1 MTGQETSLETADL
14 RGGLG
19 SQSYLGI
26 LFTQLLGALN
36 DNMFRFFAVCVAQPV
51 LGNETAL
58 AIGAAVFTLPYLL
71 LAVPAGF
78 FADRFSKRTV
88 IVSCKVAEIAI
99 MILGMLAILSGNVW
113 LLVLVVALMG
123 GQSALFSPAKYG
135 AIPET
140 VTHEHLST
148 ANGAMGLVTVG
159 ASAIGT
165 ALGYWLYGQVAPPEG
180 QPALIE
186 AATLAKLQ
194 LPAAVMIGVAIV
206 GLFTSLVIGN
216 LPAAD
221 KERKLEW
228 NIAAATARDL
238 RLLKSSRP
246 LFRTALGIAF
256 FWMLASLAQMNIDPF
271 AEFVLG
277 MEKSTIGLLM
287 ATLVVGLGGGSV
299 FAGIVSGGKVELG
312 LVPLGACGIT
322 ISAILLYVSGYLV
335 DPTLPAIGQPAF
347 VWSCVWL
354 FLLGFSAGL
363 FDIPLE
369 ANLQHRSDTETRG
382 TILAATNFL
391 TFAFIL
397 VAAGLFFVLS
407 NVLEMS
413 AAAIF
418 LFCGLGTIPVIIY
431 TFKMLPQATIRF
443 VVWMFSLLFYRIRVI
458 GKEHVPKEGGA
469 LLVCNHVSWLDG
481 IVLIMMSDRPI
492 RMLAYADY
500 VDVPGFV
507 GWISRTYGTIPIKAD
522 GGPKALLRS
531 LKEARKAAE
540 GGDLVCIFAEGALT
554 RTGQLFPFQ
563 RGLLRIVEGTKVPV
577 IPTYLDELWGSIF
590 SYHGGKFFWK
600 WPRRWPYPF
609 TILFGEPLH
618 NANDVSHV
626 RQAVEELGV
635 QAVSHRKSALIPARQ
650 FLRSCRKAR
659 FRSKVADSAGADITG
674 GKLLTGALAFR
685 RVLNR
690 GVIGS
695 DEEMV
700 GVLLPPSAGGAITNA
715 ALSLMG
721 KVAVNLNYTLSDDVL
736 NFCIKE
742 AGIKHVITS
751 QKFLEKKP
759 MKLDA
764 EVVFAEDLK
773 EKITGGDKVASLIS
787 AFVEPIALL
796 ERRLGLTKIDPDSIM
811 TIIFTSGSTGEPKGV
826 MLSHRNVGSNI
837 ASANQ
842 LFQINAND
850 TLLGILPFFHS
861 FGFSLMLWLPLTLD
875 PKGVYHFNP
884 LDGRM
889 VGKLCEKHKVTI
901 IAATPTFLKT
911 YLKRCTKEQMATMD
925 VAIVGAEKLPQQL
938 ADDFKEKFGIYPTEG
953 YGTTE
958 LSPLAAANVPDHRSN
973 ATLPEQSGTKMG
985 TIGRPVPNVMAR
997 IVDVDTGE
1005 ELPQGEAGLM
1015 HIRGPNVMLG
1025 YLNRPEKTAEVIQG
1039 GWYNT
1044 GDIAFIDEDGFITI
1058 TGRLSRFS
1066 KIGGEMV
1073 PHIRIEEELNKLVDD
1088 PDAEEAVIRIAVT
1101 AVPHEQKGERII
1113 VLHRELNKSV
1123 DEILKGLSEAGL
1135 PNLWLPSA
1143 DSFHLVD
1150 EIPLLGTGK
1159 LDLQGVKQRAMD
1171 EFGPKESA

>member
-1 MTGQETSLETADL
+1 MTNSEESTSETPDF

-19 SQSYLGI
+19 SRSYLGI
-26 LFTQLLGALN
+26 LATQLLGALN

-78 FADRFSKRTV
+78 FADRFSKRSV

-99 MILGMLAILSGNVW
+99 MVLGMTAIMSGNVW
-113 LLVLVVALMG
+113 LLVMVVALMG

-159 ASAIGT
+159 ASAAGT
-165 ALGYWLYGQVAPPEG
+165 ALGYWLYGTASPDITNPTWDSLQT
-180 QPALIE
+180 PACL
-186 AATLAKLQ
+186 L
-194 LPAAVMIGVAIV
+194 IGVAVI
-206 GLFTSLVIGN
+206 GLFTSLVIGR

-221 KERKLEW
+221 RNRTLEL

-312 LVPLGACGIT
+312 LVPLGASGIT
-322 ISAILLYVSGYLV
+322 VSAILLYVSGYLV
-335 DPTLPAIGQPAF
+335 DPSLPPIGQPAF

-369 ANLQHRSDTETRG
+369 ANLQHRSDTSTRG

-391 TFAFIL
+391 TFAFIMI
-397 VAAGLFFVLS
+397 AAGLFYVMS
-407 NVLEMS
+407 NIFEMG
-413 AAAIF
+413 AGAIF
-418 LFCGLGTIPVIIY
+418 MVCGLGTIPVIIY
-431 TFKMLPQATIRF
+431 AFKVLPQATIRF
-443 VVWMFSLLFYRIRVI
+443 VVWMMSLLVYRIKVV
-458 GKEHVPKEGGA
+458 GKERVPTEGGG
-469 LLVCNHVSWLDG
+469 LLVSNHVSWLDG
-481 IVLIMMSDRPI
+481 ILLIMMSDRPV

-500 VDVPGFV
+500 VDVPGPI
-507 GWISRTYGTIPIKAD
+507 GWLCRTFGVIPIKAEA
-522 GGPKALLRS
+522 GPKALLRS
-531 LKEARKAAE
+531 LRTARKAAE
-540 GGDLVCIFAEGALT
+540 AGELVCIFAEGGLT

-563 RGLLRIVEGTKVPV
+563 RGLLRIVEGTDLPV
-577 IPTYLDELWGSIF
+577 IPIYLDELWGSIF
-590 SYHGGKFFWK
+590 SFHGGKFFWK
-600 WPRRWPYPF
+600 RPQRWPYPI
-609 TILFGEPLH
+609 TIMFGEPLH
-618 NANDVSHV
+618 DARDVSRI

-635 QAVSHRKSALIPARQ
+635 QAVEHRKSSLIPARQ
-650 FLRSCRKAR
+650 FLRASRKAR
-659 FRSKVADSAGADITG
+659 SRSKMADSSGADITG
-674 GKLLTGALAFR
+674 GKLLTGALAFQ
-685 RVLNR
+685 RVLKR
-690 GVIGS
+690 EYLKP
-695 DEEMV
+695 DEKMV
-700 GVLLPPSAGGAITNA
+700 GVLLPPSVGGAITNA

-721 KVAVNLNYTLSDDVL
+721 RVSVNLNYTLSEDVL

-751 QKFLEKKP
+751 RRFIEKKP
-759 MKLDA
+759 MNLDA
-764 EVVFAEDLK
+764 ELIMAEDIK
-773 EKITGGDKVASLIS
+773 EGLSAVDKIKSLVS
-787 AFVEPIALL
+787 AMIEPIGML
-796 ERRLGLTKIDPDSIM
+796 EKRLGLHKVDPNDTM
-811 TIIFTSGSTGEPKGV
+811 TVIFTSGSTGEPKGV

-842 LFQINAND
+842 LFQIKQTD
-850 TLLGILPFFHS
+850 VLLGVLPFFHS
-861 FGFSLMLWLPLTLD
+861 FGYSLMLWLPLTLE

-889 VGKLCEKHKVTI
+889 VGKLSESHNVTI

-911 YLKRCTKEQMATMD
+911 YLKRCSKEQMAHMD
-925 VAIVGAEKLPQQL
+925 LAIVGAEKLPQKL
-938 ADDFKEKFGIYPTEG
+938 AEDFHEKFGVWPTEG

-973 ATLPEQSGTKMG
+973 ADGTEQTGAKLG

-997 IVDVDTGE
+997 IVDPDSGE

-1015 HIRGPNVMLG
+1015 HIKGPNVMLG
-1025 YLNRPEKTAEVIQG
+1025 YLNRPEKTEEVIQD

-1073 PHIRIEEELNKLVDD
+1073 PHIRIEEELNRLVDD
-1088 PDAEEAVIRIAVT
+1088 PDEEEPTVKLAVT

-1113 VLHRELNKSV
+1113 VLHRPLKKPV
-1123 DEILKGLSEAGL
+1123 DEVIKALGDAGL

-1143 DSFHLVD
+1143 DSFLEVE

-1159 LDLQGVKQRAMD
+1159 LDLRGVKDKAL
-1171 EFGPKESA
+1171 EVFGPAEAV

>member
-1 MTGQETSLETADL
+1 MTGQETSLEAADL

-19 SQSYLGI
+19 SRSYLGI
-26 LFTQLLGALN
+26 LFTQMLGALN
-36 DNMFRFFAVCVAQPV
+36 DNMFRFFAVCVAKPV

-58 AIGAAVFTLPYLL
+58 AIGAAVFTVPYLL

-78 FADRFSKRTV
+78 FADRFSKRSV
-88 IVSCKVAEIAI
+88 IVNCKIAEIAI
-99 MILGMLAILSGNVW
+99 MIFGVLAIMSGNIW
-113 LLVLVVALMG
+113 LLVAVVAFMG

-165 ALGYWLYGQVAPPEG
+165 ALGYWLA
-180 QPALIE
+180 E
-186 AATLAKLQ
+186 AAAPDITNPTWESLQ
-194 LPAAVMIGVAIV
+194 IPAMLLVGVAIV
-206 GLFTSLVIGN
+206 GLFTSLVIER
-216 LPAAD
+216 LPAAASD
-221 KERKLEW
+221 RKLEL
-228 NIAAATARDL
+228 NFVGATIHDL
-238 RLLKSSRP
+238 RFLKSSRP

-271 AEFVLG
+271 AEHVLG
-277 MEKSTIGLLM
+277 LKQSTIGLLM
-287 ATLVVGLGGGSV
+287 AVLVLGLGGGSV

-322 ISAILLYVSGYLV
+322 ISAILLFVSGHFV
-335 DPTLPAIGQPAF
+335 DPLLPAVGQPAF

-369 ANLQHRSDTETRG
+369 ANLQHRSDTATRG

-397 VAAGLFFVLS
+397 VAAGLFYVMG
-407 NVLEMS
+407 NILEMDAGS
-413 AAAIF
+413 IF
-418 LFCGLGTIPVIIY
+418 LVCGLGTIPVIIY
-431 TFKMLPQATIRF
+431 AFQMLPQATIRF
-443 VVWMFSLLFYRIRVI
+443 VVWVFSHLFYRIKVV
-458 GKEHVPKEGGA
+458 GKEHIPKEGGG

-481 IVLIMMSDRPI
+481 VLLIMMSDRPI

-540 GGDLVCIFAEGALT
+540 DGDLVCIFAEGALT

-563 RGLLRIVEGTKVPV
+563 RGLLRIVEGTSVPV

-609 TILFGEPLH
+609 TIMFGEPLH
-618 NANDVSHV
+618 DANDVRHV
-626 RQAVEELGV
+626 RQAVEEL
-635 QAVSHRKSALIPARQ
+635 ALIPARQ
-650 FLRSCRKAR
+650 FLRACRKAR

-674 GKLLTGALAFR
+674 GKLLTAALAFR
-685 RVLNR
+685 RVLQR
-690 GVIGS
+690 SVLAR

-773 EKITGGDKVASLIS
+773 TQITGVDKVASLMS
-787 AFVEPIALL
+787 AFVEPITLL

-842 LFQINAND
+842 LYQINKND
-850 TLLGILPFFHS
+850 ALLGILPFFHS
-861 FGFSLMLWLPLTLD
+861 FGYSLMLWLPLTLD

-889 VGKLCEKHKVTI
+889 VGKLCEQHKITI

-938 ADDFKEKFGIYPTEG
+938 ADEFHEKFGIWPTEG

-973 ATLPEQSGTKMG
+973 ATLPEQSGSKMG
-985 TIGRPVPNVMAR
+985 TIGRPIPNVMAR
-997 IVDVDTGE
+997 IVDLDSGE

-1025 YLNRPEKTAEVIQG
+1025 YLNRPEKTAEVIKD

-1073 PHIRIEEELNKLVDD
+1073 PHIRIEEEINRLVDD
-1088 PDAEEAVIRIAVT
+1088 PDAEEAIIRIAVT

-1113 VLHRELNKSV
+1113 VLHRKLNKSV
-1123 DEILKGLSEAGL
+1123 DEILKTLSVAGM

-1143 DSFHLVD
+1143 DSFLLVD

-1171 EFGPKESA
+1171 EFGPKENA

>member
-1 MTGQETSLETADL
+1 MTVQETSLDAVDL

-19 SQSYLGI
+19 SRSYLGI
-26 LFTQLLGALN
+26 LFTQMLGALN
-36 DNMFRFFAVCVAQPV
+36 DNMFRFFAVCVAKPV

-58 AIGAAVFTLPYLL
+58 AIGAAVFTVPYLL

-78 FADRFSKRTV
+78 FADRFSKRSV
-88 IVSCKVAEIAI
+88 IVNCKIAEIAI
-99 MILGMLAILSGNVW
+99 MILGVLAIMSGNIW
-113 LLVLVVALMG
+113 LLVAVVAFMG

-165 ALGYWLYGQVAPPEG
+165 ALGYWLA
-180 QPALIE
+180 E
-186 AATLAKLQ
+186 AAAPDITNPTWESLQ
-194 LPAAVMIGVAIV
+194 IPAMLLVGVAFV
-206 GLFTSLVIGN
+206 GLFTSLVIER

-221 KERKLEW
+221 KNRKLEL
-228 NIAAATARDL
+228 NFVVATVRDL
-238 RLLKSSRP
+238 RFLKSSRP

-271 AEFVLG
+271 AEHVLG
-277 MEKSTIGLLM
+277 LKQSTIGLLM
-287 ATLVVGLGGGSV
+287 AVLVLGLGGGSV

-322 ISAILLYVSGYLV
+322 VSAILLFVSGYLV
-335 DPTLPAIGQPAF
+335 DPLLPAVGQPAF

-369 ANLQHRSDTETRG
+369 ANLQHRSDTATRG

-397 VAAGLFFVLS
+397 VAAGLFYVMGNILDMDAGS
-407 NVLEMS
+407 
-413 AAAIF
+413 IF
-418 LFCGLGTIPVIIY
+418 LVCGLGTIPVIVY
-431 TFKMLPQATIRF
+431 AFQMLPQATIRF
-443 VVWMFSLLFYRIRVI
+443 VVWMFSHLFYRIKVV
-458 GKEHVPKEGGA
+458 GKEHVPKEGGG

-481 IVLIMMSDRPI
+481 VLLIMMSDRPI

-540 GGDLVCIFAEGALT
+540 DGDLVCIFAEGALT

-563 RGLLRIVEGTKVPV
+563 RGLLRIVEGTSVPV

-609 TILFGEPLH
+609 TIMFGEPLH
-618 NANDVSHV
+618 DANDVRHV

-635 QAVSHRKSALIPARQ
+635 QAVTHRKSALIPARQ
-650 FLRSCRKAR
+650 FLRASRKAR

-685 RVLNR
+685 RVLER
-690 GVIGS
+690 SVLAH
-695 DEEMV
+695 DEQMV
-700 GVLLPPSAGGAITNA
+700 GVLLPPSAGGAIVNA
-715 ALSLMG
+715 TLSLMG
-721 KVAVNLNYTLSDDVL
+721 KVAVNLNYTLSDEVL

-773 EKITGGDKVASLIS
+773 TQITGVDKLASLVS
-787 AFVEPIALL
+787 AFAEPICLL

-842 LFQINAND
+842 LYQINKND
-850 TLLGILPFFHS
+850 ALLGILPFFHS
-861 FGFSLMLWLPLTLD
+861 FGYSLMLWLPLTLD

-889 VGKLCEKHKVTI
+889 VGKLCEQHKITI

-938 ADDFKEKFGIYPTEG
+938 ADEFHEKFGIWPTEG

-973 ATLPEQSGTKMG
+973 ATLPEQSGSKMG
-985 TIGRPVPNVMAR
+985 TIGRPIPNVMAR
-997 IVDVDTGE
+997 IVDLDSGE

-1025 YLNRPEKTAEVIQG
+1025 YLNRPEKTAEVIKD

-1044 GDIAFIDEDGFITI
+1044 GDIAFIDDEGFITI

-1073 PHIRIEEELNKLVDD
+1073 PHIRIEEEINKLVDD
-1088 PDAEEAVIRIAVT
+1088 PDAEEATIRIAVT

-1123 DEILKGLSEAGL
+1123 DEILKALSAVGM

-1143 DSFHLVD
+1143 DSFLLVD